1 METSEL
7 ELTEL
12 VLVCVNQWPYTALDM
27 THMQCLMVCNCVFIK
42 LYVKVCNCAL
52 SKILNSKTVFSSV
65 PGDLLPTPGYC
76 NLGDLKK
83 IKTVTSKVGK
93 IPHCLLILT
102 SASKLWNLFVNCL
115 KRMQEMLC
123 TSQNQSQLPCI
134 CRIQSQK
141 IVSCNDTP
149 YTVLDDL
156 ETFAIIDS
164 VP

>member
-83 IKTVTSKVGK
+83 IKTVTSKVWK

-123 TSQNQSQLPCI
+123 TSQNQSQLHVFVGYNP
-134 CRIQSQK
+134 RK
-141 IVSCNDTP
+141 
-149 YTVLDDL
+149 L
-156 ETFAIIDS
+156 
-164 VP
+164 

>member
-83 IKTVTSKVGK
+83 DQDGNFKGRKDTS
-93 IPHCLLILT
+93 
-102 SASKLWNLFVNCL
+102 LFV
-115 KRMQEMLC
+115 
-123 TSQNQSQLPCI
+123 
-134 CRIQSQK
+134 
-141 IVSCNDTP
+141 D
-149 YTVLDDL
+149 LDIS
-156 ETFAIIDS
+156 F
-164 VP
+164 

>member
-1 METSEL
+1 
-7 ELTEL
+7 
-12 VLVCVNQWPYTALDM
+12 
-27 THMQCLMVCNCVFIK
+27 MQCLMVCNCVFIK

-102 SASKLWNLFVNCL
+102 SASKL
-115 KRMQEMLC
+115 
-123 TSQNQSQLPCI
+123 
-134 CRIQSQK
+134 
-141 IVSCNDTP
+141 
-149 YTVLDDL
+149 
-156 ETFAIIDS
+156 
-164 VP
+164 